1 MEPRLSNPLA
11 DYLNEWTST
20 SSLKEDWIYARETH
34 SGHFPALGPLGK
46 NLFDQFDI

>member
-1 MEPRLSNPLA
+1 MEPRLSIPLA

-20 SSLKEDWIYARETH
+20 SSLKEDWIYARKTH
-34 SGHFPALGPLGK
+34 SGNFPALERLGT